1 MAPANG
7 TLAGAA
13 EAGLRKRRRGAFGP
27 LRGPAA
33 AACGAPARRALD
45 EEPAP
50 APEEEAPPAWED
62 ACAPAGAGEV
72 QVQVDLG
79 GAGGAG
85 AAAGAAAR
93 GRIPFAEQRQARLV
107 HRVHVLCLLGRGLW
121 AERWARDCLHQSFC
135 LSLLPRSLH
144 PPPGAPPGLGHLVP
158 AVRWL
163 ASPGGAAAAAEAVG
177 RQSGGLAGA
186 LPGELRAVFLVG
198 LCRALGLPARLVCC
212 LNPVPRHAAAARRD
226 AEEAA
231 GRPERAG
238 EPWYWVEVLAGGGGG
253 SGGSGGS
260 GGGGRESG
268 EACGGRW
275 VHVDPCAAEVDQP
288 GGVEEHPRALG
299 RALLYVAGFFG
310 EGGARDVTR
319 RYSSRFSGADARQRD
334 QQWWLATLSPLEAAE
349 AAALAG
355 ARRAVHAPGTP
366 GAAEGATGVAAR
378 EEAELRA
385 KWKAEVE
392 RDWPKTL
399 TAAKDHPAFCLLRH
413 LSQHQTVRP
422 GSRPAGKFVKGE
434 PLYRRED
441 VCQLRTRAAWVRQ
454 GRMVRPGEEP
464 ATYVEAGRGG
474 SKARDQ
480 QGSEPA
486 PEGGADPLVTTTSA
500 GTPVF
505 GDWQTQPWKPAAVE
519 GGRVPRN
526 KYGNIEC
533 PPFVPGLPEGT
544 VHLKLPRIAQVC
556 RDLGVDYALAMVGF
570 ERKQGR
576 FFPAIEGV
584 VVLREREPE
593 VVGAYLKAEQ
603 VREYKAL
610 QARMRAA
617 EAAWGELL
625 RLALAERRVRLEF
638 GGGGGGG
645 GGGDGGGAVPV
656 PGAAAQQPG
665 AGVQQVPHQDG
676 FLVET
681 EEI

>member
-1 MAPANG
+1 MAPADG

-27 LRGPAA
+27 LRGAAA
-33 AACGAPARRALD
+33 AACGAPARQALD
-45 EEPAP
+45 EEAAPVAPAP
-50 APEEEAPPAWED
+50 GPEEEAAPAWED
-62 ACAPAGAGEV
+62 ACGPAVEGEV
-72 QVQVDLG
+72 QVRVDLG
-79 GAGGAG
+79 GAGDAGAAG
-85 AAAGAAAR
+85 AAAAAAAR
-93 GRIPFAEQRQARLV
+93 GRISTAEQRQARLV

-121 AERWARDCLHQSFC
+121 AERWARDCLHQAFC

-144 PPPGAPPGLGHLVP
+144 PPSGAPPGLGHLAP
-158 AVRWL
+158 AIRWL
-163 ASPGGAAAAAEAVG
+163 AGPAGVAAAAEAVG
-177 RQSGGLAGA
+177 RRSGGLAGA
-186 LPGELRAVFLVG
+186 PPEELRAVFLVG

-226 AEEAA
+226 AEEAV
-231 GRPERAG
+231 GRPGRSG
-238 EPWYWVEVLAGGGGG
+238 EPWYWVEVLAGGGV
-253 SGGSGGS
+253 
-260 GGGGRESG
+260 GGGED
-268 EACGGRW
+268 CTGRW
-275 VHVDPCAAEVDQP
+275 VHVDPSAAEVDQP
-288 GGVEEHPRALG
+288 GGVKEHPRALG
-299 RALLYVAGFFG
+299 RALLYVVGFFG

-334 QQWWLATLSPLEAAE
+334 QRWWRATLSPLEVAE
-349 AAALAG
+349 ASALAE
-355 ARRAVHAPGTP
+355 ARRMVRAPGFQGTD
-366 GAAEGATGVAAR
+366 EGVTGVAAR

-392 RDWPKTL
+392 RDWPRTL

-413 LSQHQTVRP
+413 LGQHQTVRP
-422 GSRPAGKFVKGE
+422 GSRPSGKFVKGE

-441 VCQLRTRAAWVRQ
+441 VCQLHTRAAWVRR
-454 GRMVRPGEEP
+454 GRMVPPGEEP
-464 ATYVEAGRGG
+464 ARHVEAGRGS
-474 SKARDQ
+474 SKPRDQ
-480 QGSEPA
+480 QGSETA
-486 PEGGADPLVTTTSA
+486 PGGGEEPLFA
-500 GTPVF
+500 GAGAGIAVF
-505 GDWQTQPWKPAAVE
+505 GDWQTQPWKPAVVE

-533 PPFVPGLPEGT
+533 PPFVPALPDGT
-544 VHLKLPRIAQVC
+544 VHLRLPRIAQVC
-556 RDLGVDYALAMVGF
+556 RDLGVDYAVAMVGF

-584 VVLREREPE
+584 VVLQEREPE

-603 VREYKAL
+603 VREYRAL

-617 EAAWGELL
+617 EVAWGELL
-625 RLALAERRVRLEF
+625 RLALAEHRVRLEF
-638 GGGGGGG
+638 GGGSGGGSG
-645 GGGDGGGAVPV
+645 GGTALA